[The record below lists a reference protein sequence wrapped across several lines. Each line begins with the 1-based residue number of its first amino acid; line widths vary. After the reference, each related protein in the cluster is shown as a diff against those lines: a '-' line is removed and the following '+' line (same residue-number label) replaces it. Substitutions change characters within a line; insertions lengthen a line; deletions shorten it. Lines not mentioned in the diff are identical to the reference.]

1 MEESGDDYEESF
13 CSDSSLSPKKGKG
26 SIDKSIDKSIDNS
39 IHKQTIVD
47 NNNNNNNKMTELD
60 RQMKELNEQVNNAK
74 FLDGEM
80 DLDSFLATH
89 CDLSKP
95 AESNKLNNEND
106 NNNDNDN
113 NNNDDDDDDDDDDN
127 DDDNNYIDKITK
139 SNKKQKK
146 VRISIDKEL
155 GKKINSIS
163 KNNISNSNGNS
174 NSNSTMK
181 DGKGIKNKDDPSL
194 AIMRDKYQKMLE
206 IEKENAARVDALL
219 ATFGMMPKET
229 TNTNTK
235 GGGKVQKKS
244 SPTTHTKDIDM
255 NAKINSLLDN
265 NNNNKKKPLSF
276 PVSTTPT
283 CTTTAVEDA
292 SSSNV
297 GGGDSSAPK
306 TSLEI
311 QLKNIKKELKLR
323 DERLQRMTE
332 HNMLLTNQNESLKGE
347 VAHLNMK
354 LRSAEQELEA
364 KEERVMAAMKAK
376 KKAIKKSSQYNKD
389 MEKFQELTEAYERLE
404 EREQALLSAVEELSS
419 QNQDLI
425 SKLKASMQRELDLS
439 HVRASSVIQ
448 TTVNTVGASSDN
460 VRRAQS
466 DSSSDRHKKGKGKGK
481 GGMLPDI

>member
-26 SIDKSIDKSIDNS
+26 SIDKSIEKSIDKSIDNS

-95 AESNKLNNEND
+95 DESNKLNNEND
-106 NNNDNDN
+106 NNND
-113 NNNDDDDDDDDDDN
+113 DDDDDDDDDDN
-127 DDDNNYIDKITK
+127 NYNDKITK
-139 SNKKQKK
+139 SNKKPKK
-146 VRISIDKEL
+146 VQISIDKEL

-163 KNNISNSNGNS
+163 KNNISNSNS

-276 PVSTTPT
+276 PVSTTT
-283 CTTTAVEDA
+283 TTTTTTTAVEDA

-311 QLKNIKKELKLR
+311 QLKNTKKELKLR